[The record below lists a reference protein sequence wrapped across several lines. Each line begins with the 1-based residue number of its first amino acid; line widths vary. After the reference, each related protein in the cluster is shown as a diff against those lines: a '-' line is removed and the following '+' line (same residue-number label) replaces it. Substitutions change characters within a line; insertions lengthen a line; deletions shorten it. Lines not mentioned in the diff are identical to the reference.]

1 MLHKKLN
8 EQQMNKALLFSL
20 ISMVSFS
27 PVTHATQVLNGYWAY
42 QEFLDEFP
50 EQRKLTNALA
60 EAVRERPVPLS
71 KAKKRPLKISV
82 VYPGQQVSDY
92 WVRNIAA
99 FEKRLDK
106 LNINYQI
113 NQVFTR
119 PNADIKQQSLSL
131 MEALKSKSDYLIFTL
146 DTTRHR
152 KFVEHV
158 LDSTNTKLILQNITT
173 PVREWDKH
181 QPFLYVGFDHAEGSR
196 ELATEFGK
204 YFPKHT
210 YYSVLYFSEGYISD
224 VRGDTFIHQ
233 VNRDNNF
240 ELQSAY
246 YTKATKQSGYEAAKA
261 SLAKHPDV
269 DFIYACSTDVAL
281 GAVDALAELGRDDI
295 MVNGWGG
302 GSAELDAIQ
311 KGDLDI
317 TVMRMNDDTGIAWQ
331 KPLSGTWK
339 ESQCQPYTP
348 VTLKLSQRR
357 IHRNESKRL
366 KSVHLDIQII
376 DDDNAIKHKK
386 ASLSGDAHYKDHH
399 PCSCS
404 DHSRDFHS
412 ELLLLQ
418 ADNLARSR
426 QDEATNLC
434 TDPQYI

>member
-71 KAKKRPLKISV
+71 KTKKRPLKISV

-106 LNINYQI
+106 LNVNYQI

-317 TVMRMNDDTGIAWQ
+317 TVMRMNDDTGIAMA
-331 KPLSGTWK
+331 
-339 ESQCQPYTP
+339 E
-348 VTLKLSQRR
+348 
-357 IHRNESKRL
+357 
-366 KSVHLDIQII
+366 
-376 DDDNAIKHKK
+376 AIKWDLEGKPVPTVY
-386 ASLSGDAHYKDHH
+386 SGDFEIVTKADSPERIEALKKRAFRY
-399 PCSCS
+399 S
-404 DHSRDFHS
+404 D
-412 ELLLLQ
+412 
-418 ADNLARSR
+418 N
-426 QDEATNLC
+426 
-434 TDPQYI
+434 

>member
-1 MLHKKLN
+1 MP
-8 EQQMNKALLFSL
+8 FSK
-20 ISMVSFS
+20 
-27 PVTHATQVLNGYWAY
+27 TRT
-42 QEFLDEFP
+42 
-50 EQRKLTNALA
+50 
-60 EAVRERPVPLS
+60 
-71 KAKKRPLKISV
+71 RPLKISV

-246 YTKATKQSGYEAAKA
+246 YTKATKQSGYDAAKA
-261 SLAKHPDV
+261 SLAKYPDV

-281 GAVDALAELGRDDI
+281 GAVDALSELGREDI
-295 MVNGWGG
+295 MINGWGG

-317 TVMRMNDDTGIAWQ
+317 TVMRMNDDTGIAMQ

-339 ESQCQPYTP
+339 ESQYLPCIP
-348 VTLKLSQRR
+348 VILKLSRKR
-357 IHRNESKRL
+357 IHRKESKRL
-366 KSVHLDIQII
+366 RSVHLDTQII
-376 DDDNAIKHKK
+376 DDNTFKRQK
-386 ASLSGDAHYKDHH
+386 ASLSCDAHYKDHH
-399 PCSCS
+399 SCSRS
-404 DHSRDFHS
+404 DHSRDFYS
-412 ELLLLQ
+412 ELLLL
-418 ADNLARSR
+418 
-426 QDEATNLC
+426 
-434 TDPQYI
+434 